1 MKSDS
6 PVGKSVDRRL
16 AAECVVASVSLLES
30 AALLIS
36 SSAIGRRGRVIAAN
50 GEDKIE
56 GQLDNTIFQGR
67 ARYITSV
74 HLCTV
79 HVVALTWRRGGGMG
93 WKSLISLIRA

>member
-56 GQLDNTIFQGR
+56 GLSNRTT
-67 ARYITSV
+67 ASKAELITPVCPSV
-74 HLCTV
+74 R
-79 HVVALTWRRGGGMG
+79 VVALTRRGGAME
-93 WKSLISLIRA
+93 ISN

>member
-50 GEDKIE
+50 GEDEIE

-67 ARYITSV
+67 ARYICPS
-74 HLCTV
+74 V
-79 HVVALTWRRGGGMG
+79 HVVALTRRRGGGMG
-93 WKSLISLIRA
+93 WKSLISLIRP